1 MMHLR
6 LCRLGRYHRCHAGS
20 SQNFG
25 EVRALGMLCCVRPPL
40 VSDWRWQLAGERAL
54 WYANMCIYRRSR
66 RGDRDAAISAVVV
79 DLNQGANGVE

>member
-1 MMHLR
+1 MVHLR

-40 VSDWRWQLAGERAL
+40 VSDWR
-54 WYANMCIYRRSR
+54 
-66 RGDRDAAISAVVV
+66 
-79 DLNQGANGVE
+79 